1 MRTHS
6 EFVRPRRIRLAAGVL
21 VAFVS
26 LSAAGPAAAAE
37 TGKRSALLARK
48 APSAP
53 QHGIDPD
60 LLAGLAPRSIGPA
73 GMSGRVAAIAA
84 VESNPNIVYAGA
96 ATGGVWKSLD
106 GGITWKPI
114 FDDQPVAAIG
124 AIAIDRRNPSV
135 VWVGTGEGN
144 VRNSASVG
152 NGIYRS
158 ADGGET
164 WAHLGLDGS
173 ERIHRIVLHPD
184 DSDVAWV
191 AALGR
196 EWGENPERGIFKTTD
211 GGRSWRKVLYVDEKT
226 GGADVAMVEGSPHLL
241 LASMWQYRRWPYFF
255 KSGGP
260 GSGLYS
266 SQDGGESWK
275 RLEPEDGLPEGEL
288 GRIGLGLSRSHPQIV
303 YAMVEAKKSA
313 LLRSDDGGKSFKTAN
328 SEPNVNPRP
337 FYFGEL
343 RVDPQDPDRVFSVD
357 YTIRVSNDA
366 GKTFSSLVRWDEIHG
381 DHHALW
387 IDPANPLHLIT
398 GNDGGVSVSHDGGRS
413 NRFVSNLP
421 LAQFYHVAYDMDRPY
436 NLYGG
441 LQDNGSWRG
450 PSSVHQGGGIRNHF
464 WKVVGGGDGFET
476 LPDPT
481 DSLQGYA
488 LWQGG
493 NLSRWNWRTG
503 EAKEIK
509 PAPRAGEK
517 LRFNW
522 NAGLAL
528 DPFDPKTVY
537 LGSQFLHKSSDR
549 GETWTVV
556 SPDLTSNRPEWQKA
570 EESGGLTRD
579 ASNAENY
586 TTIVTIEPSKK
597 ERGLIWIGSD
607 DGRLHLT
614 RDGGGNWTSVE
625 GNVRGVPAN
634 TWIPAIEASTH
645 AAGTAFAVFDN
656 HRRSDWTPYV
666 YRTDDY
672 GKSWRSL
679 ATPTLRGYALAIVQ
693 DPVDPELLFLGTE
706 FGLWLS
712 LDGGKGWTRWSNG
725 FPTVSVMDLA
735 IHPRDSDLIIATHGR
750 ALWVV
755 DDISSLRGL
764 GAKGLAE
771 ELRLFP
777 VADSGQ
783 YWQPAEDGGFGFGAT
798 EFRGKSRPYGAA
810 ITFLANGEALPIADA
825 ERDRDRR
832 IAERK
837 VEMEKA
843 AKSELAKSAAA
854 APGSGKQEDRGQA
867 GDPSAAP
874 KVAEPDEKKEGVQA
888 TVEIRDAAGERVRR
902 LKVDAKRGV
911 NRVYWDL
918 SRDGFKRAPSATP
931 EEPGFNPSG
940 PQVPPGRYEVV
951 LTLAGEERRTFVQVL
966 ADPSSGN
973 SAEDWQAR
981 WEAIAETGRLND
993 ATIAAIERIAA
1004 TRRDLDTVAERIRLG
1019 NAQALRDEAVKED
1032 ALPLAK
1038 EAKSVREGLDKLET
1052 RFWWPRD
1059 TVGITPD
1066 IDILSRISYVGY
1078 YLGSSWSRPN
1088 LNHLEYLRQARVQ
1101 LEEALTDLNAFYATE
1116 VEVYRTALA
1125 AQKLELV
1132 PAFAPLAIP

>member
-1 MRTHS
+1 MNS
-6 EFVRPRRIRLAAGVL
+6 LDQRPQPEWSFRGLLVAAALGALATGGAALAA
-21 VAFVS
+21 A
-26 LSAAGPAAAAE
+26 PAAAPAG
-37 TGKRSALLARK
+37 TAS
-48 APSAP
+48 PSFDA
-53 QHGIDPD
+53 D
-60 LLAGLAPRSIGPA
+60 LLAGFAPRSIGPA

-84 VESNPNIVYAGA
+84 VESNPDIVYVGA

-106 GGITWKPI
+106 GGISWKPV

-124 AIAIDRRNPSV
+124 AIAIDRRNPSI

-152 NGIYRS
+152 NGVYRS

-164 WAHLGLDGS
+164 WVHLGLEGS

-184 DSDVAWV
+184 NPDVAWV

-211 GGRSWRKVLYVDEKT
+211 GGKSWKKVLYVDEKT
-226 GGADVAMVEGSPHLL
+226 GGSDIAMVEGSPNRLF
-241 LASMWQYRRWPYFF
+241 ATMWQYRRWPYYF

-266 SQDGGESWK
+266 SLDGGETWK
-275 RLEPEDGLPEGEL
+275 RLEVEDGLPEGEL
-288 GRIGLGLSRSHPQIV
+288 GRIGLGLSRSNPEVV

-313 LLRSDDGGKSFKTAN
+313 LLRSDDGGRSFRTVN
-328 SEPNVNPRP
+328 SETNVNPRP
-337 FYFGEL
+337 FYFGEI
-343 RVDPQDPDRVFSVD
+343 RVDPLDPNRVYSVD
-357 YTIRVSNDA
+357 FTVRVSSDA
-366 GKTFSSLVRWDEIHG
+366 GKTFSTLIRWDEIHG

-387 IDPANPLHLIT
+387 IDPANPKHMIA
-398 GNDGGVSVSHDGGRS
+398 GNDGGVAVSHDGGKT

-450 PSSVHQGGGIRNHF
+450 PSSVHQNGGIRNHF
-464 WKVVGGGDGFET
+464 WKAVGGGDGFET

-493 NLSRWNWRTG
+493 NLSRWNGRTG
-503 EAKEIK
+503 ESKEIK
-509 PAPRAGEK
+509 PAPPAGVA

-537 LGSQFLHKSSDR
+537 LGSQFLHKSTDR
-549 GETWTVV
+549 GETWTIV
-556 SPDLTSNRPEWQKA
+556 SPDLTSNNPEWQKA
-570 EESGGLTRD
+570 GESGGLTRD
-579 ASNAENY
+579 ASNAENH

-597 ERGLIWIGSD
+597 ERGLIWVGTD
-607 DGRLHLT
+607 DGRLQVT
-614 RDGGGNWTSVE
+614 RDGGANWTSVE
-625 GNVRGVPAN
+625 ANVKGVPVN

-679 ATPTLRGYALAIVQ
+679 ATPQLRGYALAIVQ

-706 FGLWLS
+706 FGLWVS
-712 LDGGKGWTRWSNG
+712 LDGGRGWTRWSNG

-735 IHPRDSDLIIATHGR
+735 IHPRDNDLIVATHGR
-750 ALWVV
+750 ALWVI
-755 DDISSLRGL
+755 DDIAPLRGL

-771 ELRLFP
+771 KLRLFP
-777 VADSGQ
+777 VADAGQ

-798 EFRGKSRPYGAA
+798 EFRGTSRPYGAA
-810 ITFLANGEALPIADA
+810 VTFLANGDELPIADKERERARLVA
-825 ERDRDRR
+825 ERR
-832 IAERK
+832 

-843 AKSELAKSAAA
+843 AKETPAAA
-854 APGSGKQEDRGQA
+854 AAGAQGEDQPKSDKQ
-867 GDPSAAP
+867 AAD
-874 KVAEPDEKKEGVQA
+874 KSEPDKKEAAKA
-888 TVEIRDAAGERVRR
+888 TLEIRDAAGQRVRR
-902 LKVDAKRGV
+902 LKVDAKRGL

-918 SRDGFKRAPSATP
+918 SRDAFKRPPSATP

-940 PQVPPGRYEVV
+940 PQVPPGRYEIV
-951 LTLAGEERRTFVQVL
+951 LTLAGEERRGFVNVL
-966 ADPSSGN
+966 ADPTSGN

-981 WEAIAETGRLND
+981 WQAILEAGRLND
-993 ATIAAIERIAA
+993 ATVTAIERIAA
-1004 TRRDLDTVAERIRLG
+1004 TRRDLDAVAERIRTA
-1019 NAQALRDEAVKED
+1019 NAEALRNEAVKEAD
-1032 ALPLAK
+1032 LPLAK
-1038 EAKSVREGLDKLET
+1038 EAKAVREGLEKLET
-1052 RFWWPRD
+1052 RFWWPHD

-1066 IDILSRISYVGY
+1066 IDILSRLAYVRG

-1088 LNHLEYLRQARVQ
+1088 PTHLEYLRQARQQ
-1101 LEEALTDLNAFYATE
+1101 LEAALTDLNAFYARE
-1116 VEVYRTALA
+1116 VESYRTALA
-1125 AQKLELV
+1125 AQKVELV
-1132 PAFAPLAIP
+1132 PAAPPIAVP

>member
-1 MRTHS
+1 MRKPS
-6 EFVRPRRIRLAAGVL
+6 KWNLSGRRLAA
-21 VAFVS
+21 
-26 LSAAGPAAAAE
+26 
-37 TGKRSALLARK
+37 TALLAIST
-48 APSAP
+48 APAALGAAPTASASAP
-53 QHGIDPD
+53 ASGFDAD
-60 LLAGLAPRSIGPA
+60 RLAGLAPRSIGPA

-84 VESNPNIVYAGA
+84 VESNPDIVFAGA
-96 ATGGVWKSLD
+96 ATGGVWKSVD
-106 GGITWKPI
+106 GGISWKPI

-124 AIAIDRRNPSV
+124 AIAIDGRNPEI

-158 ADGGET
+158 ADGGVT
-164 WAHLGLDGS
+164 WAHLGLEGT

-184 DSDVAWV
+184 NSDVAWV

-196 EWGENPERGIFKTTD
+196 EWGENSERGIFKTVD
-211 GGRSWRKVLYVDEKT
+211 GGRSWKKVLYVDEKT
-226 GGADVAMVEGSPHLL
+226 GGADIAMVEGSPNRLF
-241 LASMWQYRRWPYFF
+241 ASMWQFRRWPDYF

-266 SQDGGESWK
+266 SLDGGESWK
-275 RLEPEDGLPEGEL
+275 RLEVEDGLPEGEL
-288 GRIGLGLSRSHPQIV
+288 GRIGIGLSRSHPEVV

-313 LLRSDDGGKSFKTAN
+313 LLRSDDGGRSFRTMN

-343 RVDPQDPDRVFSVD
+343 RVDPQDPNKVFSVD
-357 YTIRVSNDA
+357 YTVRVSTDA
-366 GKTFSSLVRWDEIHG
+366 GKSFATLIRWDEIHG

-387 IDPANPLHLIT
+387 IDPANPRHMIA
-398 GNDGGVSVSHDGGRS
+398 GDDGGVAVSHDGGKT

-436 NLYGG
+436 NVYGG

-450 PSSVHQGGGIRNHF
+450 PSSVHQSGGIRNHF
-464 WKVVGGGDGFET
+464 WKAVGGGDGFET

-503 EAKEIK
+503 ESKEIK
-509 PAPRAGEK
+509 PAPPAGVA

-537 LGSQFLHKSSDR
+537 LGSQFLHRSTDR
-549 GETWTVV
+549 GETWTIV
-556 SPDLTSNRPEWQKA
+556 SPDLTTNNPEWQKA
-570 EESGGLTRD
+570 GESGGLTRD
-579 ASNAENY
+579 ASNAENH

-597 ERGLIWIGSD
+597 ERGLIWVGTD
-607 DGRLHLT
+607 DGRLQVT
-614 RDGGGNWTSVE
+614 RDGGATWTSVE
-625 GNVRGVPAN
+625 GNVQGVPAN
-634 TWIPAIEASTH
+634 TWVPAVEASTH

-666 YRTDDY
+666 VRTDDY

-679 ATPTLRGYALAIVQ
+679 ATPALRGYALAIVQ
-693 DPVDPELLFLGTE
+693 DPVDPDLLFLGTE
-706 FGLWLS
+706 FGLWVS

-735 IHPRDSDLIIATHGR
+735 IQPRDSDLIIATHGR
-750 ALWVV
+750 ALWIV
-755 DDISSLRGL
+755 DDISPLRGL
-764 GAKGLAE
+764 GAQGLAE
-771 ELRLFP
+771 KLRLFP
-777 VADSGQ
+777 VADAGQ

-798 EFRGKSRPYGAA
+798 EFRGASRPYGAG
-810 ITFLANGEALPIADA
+810 ITFVANGDALPIAD
-825 ERDRDRR
+825 RDRDRER
-832 IAERK
+832 LIAERK
-837 VEMEKA
+837 AEAEKA
-843 AKSELAKSAAA
+843 SRAAA
-854 APGSGKQEDRGQA
+854 AATAKDAGKKEA
-867 GDPSAAP
+867 
-874 KVAEPDEKKEGVQA
+874 EKKEADTTEADTKESDGKEAAKA
-888 TVEIRDAAGERVRR
+888 TLEIRDAAGQRVRR
-902 LKVDAKRGV
+902 LKVDAKRGL
-911 NRVYWDL
+911 NRVFWDL
-918 SRDGFKRAPSATP
+918 SRDSFKRPPSSTP

-951 LTLAGEERRTFVQVL
+951 LTLGGEERRTFVNVL

-973 SAEDWQAR
+973 SAADWQAR
-981 WEAIAETGRLND
+981 WQAILEAGSLND
-993 ATIAAIERIAA
+993 AAVAAIERIGA
-1004 TRRDLDTVAERIRLG
+1004 TRRDLDAVGERIRLA
-1019 NAQALRDEAVKED
+1019 NVEALRNETVKAD

-1038 EAKSVREGLDKLET
+1038 EAKAVREGLEKLET
-1052 RFWWPRD
+1052 RFWWPHE

-1066 IDILSRISYVGY
+1066 IDILSRLAYVRG
-1078 YLGSSWSRPN
+1078 YLGSSWSRPSA
-1088 LNHLEYLRQARVQ
+1088 NHLEYLRQARQQ
-1101 LEEALTDLNAFYATE
+1101 LETALSDLNAFYAKE
-1116 VEVYRTALA
+1116 VEAYRTSLA
-1125 AQKLELV
+1125 AQKVELV
-1132 PAFAPLAIP
+1132 PAVAPLVVP

>member
-1 MRTHS
+1 MISS
-6 EFVRPRRIRLAAGVL
+6 ELRPHAESNLRRRLVVGL
-21 VAFVS
+21 TLLS
-26 LSAAGPAAAAE
+26 LASLPGAMSAASRAGSARPPVPPAPGFDA
-37 TGKRSALLARK
+37 
-48 APSAP
+48 
-53 QHGIDPD
+53 D

-84 VESNPNIVYAGA
+84 VESNPDIVYVGA

-106 GGITWKPI
+106 GGISWKPV

-124 AIAIDRRNPSV
+124 AIAIDRRNPAI

-164 WAHLGLDGS
+164 WTHLGLEGT

-184 DSDVAWV
+184 DPDVAWV

-211 GGRSWRKVLYVDEKT
+211 GGKSFRKVLYVDEKT
-226 GGADVAMVEGSPHLL
+226 GGADVAMVEGSPNRLF
-241 LASMWQYRRWPYFF
+241 ASMWQYRRWPYYFE
-255 KSGGP
+255 SGGP

-266 SQDGGESWK
+266 SLDGGETWK
-275 RLEPEDGLPEGEL
+275 RVEVEDGLPEGEL
-288 GRIGLGLSRSHPQIV
+288 GRIGLGLSRSNPEVV

-313 LLRSDDGGKSFKTAN
+313 LLRSDDGGRTFRTMNA
-328 SEPNVNPRP
+328 EPNVNPRP
-337 FYFGEL
+337 FYFGEI
-343 RVDPQDPDRVFSVD
+343 RVDPRDPDRVYSVD
-357 YTIRVSNDA
+357 FTVRVSSDA
-366 GKTFSSLVRWDEIHG
+366 GKSFSTLIRWDEIHG

-387 IDPANPLHLIT
+387 IDPANPKHLIA
-398 GNDGGVSVSHDGGRS
+398 GNDGGVAVSHDGGKT

-450 PSSVHQGGGIRNHF
+450 PSSVRQGGGIRNHF

-503 EAKEIK
+503 ESKEIK
-509 PAPRAGEK
+509 PAPPAGTA

-528 DPFDPKTVY
+528 DPFDPRTVY
-537 LGSQFLHKSSDR
+537 LGSQFLHRSTDR
-549 GETWTVV
+549 GETWSIV
-556 SPDLTSNRPEWQKA
+556 SPDLTSNEPEWQKA
-570 EESGGLTRD
+570 GESGGLTRD

-586 TTIVTIEPSKK
+586 TTIVTIEPSKR
-597 ERGLIWIGSD
+597 ERGLIWVGTD

-614 RDGGGNWTSVE
+614 RDGGATWASLE
-625 GNVRGVPAN
+625 GNIQGVPAN

-666 YRTDDY
+666 YRTDDF

-679 ATPTLRGYALAIVQ
+679 ATPQLRGYALAIVQ

-706 FGLWLS
+706 FGLWVS
-712 LDGGKGWTRWSNG
+712 LDGGKGWTRWSSG

-735 IHPRDSDLIIATHGR
+735 IHPRENDLIVATHGR

-755 DDISSLRGL
+755 DDITPLRGL

-771 ELRLFP
+771 KLRLFP
-777 VADSGQ
+777 VAEAGQ

-798 EFRGKSRPYGAA
+798 EFRGANRPYGAA
-810 ITFLANGEALPIADA
+810 ITFLANGDELPIAEPERERGRLIAKREREGTKASATASAEKGASADKAETDA
-825 ERDRDRR
+825 KES
-832 IAERK
+832 A
-837 VEMEKA
+837 KA
-843 AKSELAKSAAA
+843 TL
-854 APGSGKQEDRGQA
+854 
-867 GDPSAAP
+867 
-874 KVAEPDEKKEGVQA
+874 
-888 TVEIRDAAGERVRR
+888 EIRDTAGNRVRR
-902 LKVDAKRGV
+902 LKVDAKRGL

-918 SRDGFKRAPSATP
+918 SRDAFKRPPTATP

-951 LTLAGEERRTFVQVL
+951 LTLAGEERRGYVNVL

-973 SAEDWQAR
+973 NAEDWQAR
-981 WEAIAETGRLND
+981 WQAILEAGRLND
-993 ATIAAIERIAA
+993 AAVSAIERIAA
-1004 TRRDLDTVAERIRLG
+1004 TRRDLDAVAERIRTA
-1019 NAQALRDEAVKED
+1019 NAEALRDETVKEAD
-1032 ALPLAK
+1032 LPLAA
-1038 EAKSVREGLDKLET
+1038 EAKAVREGLEKLET
-1052 RFWWPRD
+1052 RFWWPLD

-1066 IDILSRISYVGY
+1066 IDILSRLAYVRG

-1088 LNHLEYLRQARVQ
+1088 PTHLEYLRQARQQ
-1101 LEEALTDLNAFYATE
+1101 LEAALTDLNAFYAKE
-1116 VEVYRTALA
+1116 VETYRAAFA
-1125 AQKLELV
+1125 AQKVELV
-1132 PAFAPLAIP
+1132 PAAAPISVP

>member
-1 MRTHS
+1 MRTRS
-6 EFVRPRRIRLAAGVL
+6 QVTLSGRAMLAAVL
-21 VAFVS
+21 LAGWSAPALFAAATPAQAD
-26 LSAAGPAAAAE
+26 SAAAFDA
-37 TGKRSALLARK
+37 
-48 APSAP
+48 
-53 QHGIDPD
+53 D

-84 VESNPNIVYAGA
+84 VESNPDIVYAGA

-106 GGITWKPI
+106 GGISWAPV

-124 AIAIDRRNPSV
+124 AIAIDRRNPSI

-152 NGIYRS
+152 NGVYRS
-158 ADGGET
+158 ADGGQT
-164 WAHLGLDGS
+164 WTHLGLEAT

-184 DSDVAWV
+184 NPDIAWV

-211 GGRSWRKVLYVDEKT
+211 GGKSWRKVLYVDEKT
-226 GGADVAMVEGSPHLL
+226 GGSDVALVEGSPNRL

-266 SQDGGESWK
+266 SLDGGESWK
-275 RLEPEDGLPEGEL
+275 RLEVEDGLPEGEL
-288 GRIGLGLSRSHPQIV
+288 GRIGLGLSRSHPEVV

-313 LLRSDDGGKSFKTAN
+313 LLRSDDGGRSFRTVN

-343 RVDPQDPDRVFSVD
+343 RVDPQDPNRVFSID
-357 YTIRVSNDA
+357 YTVRVSTDA
-366 GKTFSSLVRWDEIHG
+366 GKSFTTLIRWDEIHG

-387 IDPANPLHLIT
+387 IDPANPRHMIA
-398 GNDGGVSVSHDGGRS
+398 GNDGGVAVSHDGGKT

-450 PSSVHQGGGIRNHF
+450 PSSVRQSGGIRNHF
-464 WKVVGGGDGFET
+464 WKAVGGGDGFET

-503 EAKEIK
+503 ESKEIK
-509 PAPRAGEK
+509 PAPPAGGT

-537 LGSQFLHKSSDR
+537 LGSQFLHKSTDR
-549 GETWTVV
+549 GETWTIV
-556 SPDLTSNRPEWQKA
+556 SPDLTSNNPEWQKA
-570 EESGGLTRD
+570 GESGGLTRD
-579 ASNAENY
+579 ASNAENH
-586 TTIVTIEPSKK
+586 TTIVTVEPSKM
-597 ERGLIWIGSD
+597 ERGLIWVGTD
-607 DGRLHLT
+607 DGRLHVT
-614 RDGGGNWTSVE
+614 RDGGATWTSVE
-625 GNVRGVPAN
+625 GNVPGVPAN
-634 TWIPAIEASTH
+634 TWVPAVEASRH

-666 YRTDDY
+666 FRTDDF

-679 ATPTLRGYALAIVQ
+679 ATPALRGYALAIVQ

-706 FGLWLS
+706 FGLWVS
-712 LDGGKGWTRWSNG
+712 LDGGNGWTRWSNG
-725 FPTVSVMDLA
+725 FPTVSVMDLS
-735 IHPRDSDLIIATHGR
+735 IHPRDADLIVATHGR
-750 ALWVV
+750 ALWIV
-755 DDISSLRGL
+755 DDISPLRGL

-771 ELRLFP
+771 KLRLFAT
-777 VADSGQ
+777 ADAGQ
-783 YWQPAEDGGFGFGAT
+783 YWQPAEDGGFGFGST
-798 EFRGKSRPYGAA
+798 EFRGASRPYGAA
-810 ITFLANGEALPIADA
+810 ITFVANGDALPIADK
-825 ERDRDRR
+825 ERERERL

-837 VEMEKA
+837 AEA
-843 AKSELAKSAAA
+843 AKSPGA
-854 APGSGKQEDRGQA
+854 APAPA
-867 GDPSAAP
+867 GDKESAD
-874 KVAEPDEKKEGVQA
+874 KKDVDKKEAAKAIVG
-888 TVEIRDAAGERVRR
+888 IRDSAGARVRR
-902 LKVDAKRGV
+902 LKVDARRGL
-911 NRVYWDL
+911 NRIFWDL
-918 SRDGFKRAPSATP
+918 SRDAFKRPPAATS
-931 EEPGFNPSG
+931 EEPGYNPSG

-951 LTLAGEERRTFVQVL
+951 LTLGGEERRTYVNVL
-966 ADPSSGN
+966 ADPTAGN

-981 WEAIAETGRLND
+981 WQAILEAGSLND
-993 ATIAAIERIAA
+993 ATVAAIERIRA
-1004 TRRDLDTVAERIRLG
+1004 TRRDLDAVAERIRTA
-1019 NAQALRDEAVKED
+1019 NAEALRNDTVKED
-1032 ALPLAK
+1032 GLPLAA
-1038 EAKSVREGLDKLET
+1038 EAKTVREGLEKLET
-1052 RFWWPRD
+1052 RFWWPHD

-1066 IDILSRISYVGY
+1066 IDILSRLAYVRG

-1088 LNHLEYLRQARVQ
+1088 PTHLEYLRQARLQ
-1101 LEEALTDLNAFYATE
+1101 LEAALTDLNAFYAKE
-1116 VEVYRTALA
+1116 VEAYRTALA
-1125 AQKLELV
+1125 AQHLELV
-1132 PAFAPLAIP
+1132 PAVTPLAAP

>member
-1 MRTHS
+1 MTMQAQAKRYGRTIVTAA
-6 EFVRPRRIRLAAGVL
+6 FLAILTSPVAPGATVLAPTTAGAVD
-21 VAFVS
+21 A
-26 LSAAGPAAAAE
+26 
-37 TGKRSALLARK
+37 
-48 APSAP
+48 
-53 QHGIDPD
+53 D
-60 LLAGLAPRSIGPA
+60 LLAGFAPRSIGPA

-84 VESNPNIVYAGA
+84 VESDPDTVYVGA

-106 GGITWKPI
+106 GGISWKPI

-124 AIAIDRRNPSV
+124 AIAIDRRNPAI

-144 VRNSASVG
+144 VRNSASLG

-158 ADGGET
+158 SDGGLT
-164 WAHLGLDGS
+164 WSHLGLEGT

-184 DSDVAWV
+184 NPEVAWV

-196 EWGENPERGIFKTTD
+196 EWGENSERGIFKTTD
-211 GGRSWRKVLYVDEKT
+211 GGKSWRKVLYVDEKT
-226 GGADVAMVEGSPHLL
+226 GGADIAMVEGSPNLMF
-241 LASMWQYRRWPYFF
+241 ASMWQFRRWPYYF

-288 GRIGLGLSRSHPQIV
+288 GRIGLGLSRSHPEVV

-313 LLRSDDGGKSFKTAN
+313 LLRSDDGGRSFKSVN

-337 FYFGEL
+337 FYFCEL
-343 RVDPQDPDRVFSVD
+343 RVDPQDPNRVFSVD
-357 YTIRVSNDA
+357 FTVRLSTD
-366 GKTFSSLVRWDEIHG
+366 GGRSFSTLIRWDEIHG

-387 IDPANPLHLIT
+387 IDPANPRHMIS
-398 GNDGGVSVSHDGGRS
+398 GNDGGVAVSHDGGKT

-436 NLYGG
+436 NVYGG

-464 WKVVGGGDGFET
+464 WKSVGSGDGFET

-503 EAKEIK
+503 EFKEIK
-509 PAPRAGEK
+509 PAAPAGAM

-537 LGSQFLHKSSDR
+537 LGSQFLHKSTDR
-549 GETWTVV
+549 GEVWTIV
-556 SPDLTSNRPEWQKA
+556 SPDLTTNNPEWQKA
-570 EESGGLTRD
+570 AESGGLTRD
-579 ASNAENY
+579 ASNAENH

-597 ERGLIWIGSD
+597 ERGVIWVGTD
-607 DGRLHLT
+607 DGRLQLT
-614 RDGGGNWTSVE
+614 RDGGANWTSVE
-625 GNVRGVPAN
+625 GNVPGLPAN
-634 TWIPAIEASTH
+634 TWVPAIEASTH

-656 HRRSDWTPYV
+656 HRRSDLTPYV
-666 YRTDDY
+666 YRTEDY
-672 GKSWRSL
+672 GRSWRSL
-679 ATPTLRGYALAIVQ
+679 STPALRGYALAIVQ
-693 DPVDPELLFLGTE
+693 DPVDPDLLFLGTE
-706 FGLWLS
+706 FGLWVS

-735 IHPRDSDLIIATHGR
+735 IQPRESDLIIATHGR
-750 ALWVV
+750 ALWVI
-755 DDISSLRGL
+755 DDISPLRGL
-764 GAKGLAE
+764 GAKGLVE
-771 ELRLFP
+771 KLRLFP
-777 VADSGQ
+777 VAPVAQ

-798 EFRGKSRPYGAA
+798 EFRGTSRTYGAA
-810 ITFLANGEALPIADA
+810 ITFVASGEALPIAD
-825 ERDRDRR
+825 RDRDRER
-832 IAERK
+832 LVAGRKAEA
-837 VEMEKA
+837 EKA
-843 AKSELAKSAAA
+843 AASIAGSAGATAGEKGPAAKQAADQ
-854 APGSGKQEDRGQA
+854 QED
-867 GDPSAAP
+867 
-874 KVAEPDEKKEGVQA
+874 DEKKAAREAEKEETDKKDADKKEAAKA
-888 TVEIRDAAGERVRR
+888 TLEVRDAAGARVRR
-902 LKVDAKRGV
+902 LKVDARRGV
-911 NRVYWDL
+911 NRAFWDL
-918 SRDGFKRAPSATP
+918 SRDDFKRPPSATP
-931 EEPGFNPSG
+931 EEPGANPSG
-940 PQVPPGRYEVV
+940 PQVPPGRYEIV
-951 LTLAGEERRTFVQVL
+951 LTLGGEERRTFVEVL

-973 SAEDWQAR
+973 SAEDWQSR
-981 WEAIAETGRLND
+981 WQAILEAGRLND
-993 ATIAAIERIAA
+993 AAVAAIERIGA
-1004 TRRDLDTVAERIRLG
+1004 TRRDLDTVAERIRLA
-1019 NAQALRDEAVKED
+1019 NAQALRDETLKAD
-1032 ALPLAK
+1032 ALPLAA
-1038 EAKSVREGLDKLET
+1038 EAKTVREGLEKLES

-1066 IDILSRISYVGY
+1066 IDILSRLAYVRG

-1088 LNHLEYLRQARVQ
+1088 PTHLEYLRQARQQV
-1101 LEEALTDLNAFYATE
+1101 EAALVDLNAFYARE
-1116 VEVYRTALA
+1116 VEAYRAALA

-1132 PAFAPLAIP
+1132 PELAPLAVP